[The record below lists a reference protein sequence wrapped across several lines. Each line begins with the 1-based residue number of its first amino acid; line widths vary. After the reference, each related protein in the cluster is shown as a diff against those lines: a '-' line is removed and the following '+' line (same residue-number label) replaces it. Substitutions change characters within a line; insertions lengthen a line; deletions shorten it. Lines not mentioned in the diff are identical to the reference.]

1 MKYQFQSNP
10 GEFSYRPNLFTNA
23 IKILVSVNFGIFV
36 LQTISNAEALFF
48 PLFGLVPKM
57 VWSELMIW
65 QPITYLFFHGG
76 IWHVLINMFVLWMFG
91 SELERIWGKPRFLKF
106 YFMTGIGSGLITML
120 FSLQSMTPI
129 VGASGAVYGVLL
141 AYGLTYPNRQIY
153 LYGIIPIKSIWFV
166 LGIGF
171 IAFMSSFNNLSQV
184 SHITHLSGML
194 IGYLML
200 KRPFQWKNFWFSI
213 RKKTLEYQVL
223 QKEKKLSHIHKI
235 EHDVDIILDKINRE
249 RFDKLSKDEQDQL
262 YEGSRS
268 LSRHK
273 KKD

>member
-10 GEFSYRPNLFTNA
+10 GEFSYKPTLFTNA
-23 IKILVSVNFGIFV
+23 IKVLVSVNFGIFV
-36 LQTISNAEALFF
+36 LQTLSNAEGLFF

-65 QPITYLFFHGG
+65 QPFTYLFFHGG

-91 SELERIWGKPRFLKF
+91 SELERLWGKTHFLKF
-106 YFMTGIGSGLITML
+106 YFVTGIGSGLLTMF
-120 FSLQSMTPI
+120 FSLQSITPI

-166 LGIGF
+166 IGIGV
-171 IAFMSSFNNLSQV
+171 IAFMSSFNNISQV

-200 KRPFQWKNFWFSI
+200 KRPVQWRSLWFSI
-213 RKKTLEYQVL
+213 RKRTLEYRVVQE
-223 QKEKKLSHIHKI
+223 EKRVTHRQKI
-235 EHDVDIILDKINRE
+235 EQDIDIILDKINRE
-249 RFDKLSKDEQDQL
+249 GFDSLSQKEQDSL
-262 YEGSRS
+262 YKGSRS
-268 LSRHK
+268 LYRHK

>member
-10 GEFSYRPNLFTNA
+10 GEFSYRPTLFTNA
-23 IKILVSVNFGIFV
+23 IKVLVSVNFGIFV
-36 LQTISNAEALFF
+36 LQTISNAETLFF

-91 SELERIWGKPRFLKF
+91 SELERIWGKHRFLKF
-106 YFMTGIGSGLITML
+106 YFVTGIGSGLITMF
-120 FSLQSMTPI
+120 FSLKSMTPI

-166 LGIGF
+166 IGIGF

-200 KRPFQWKNFWFSI
+200 KRPFQWRTLWFSI
-213 RKKTLEYQVL
+213 RKKTLEYQVH
-223 QKEKKLSHIHKI
+223 QKEKKLSHIQKI

-249 RFDKLSKDEQDQL
+249 GFDKLSKDEQDQL
-262 YEGSRS
+262 YKSSRS
-268 LSRHK
+268 LYRHK

>member
-10 GEFSYRPNLFTNA
+10 GEFSYKPTLFTNA
-23 IKILVSVNFGIFV
+23 IKVLVSVNFGIFV
-36 LQTISNAEALFF
+36 LQTLSNAEGLFF

-65 QPITYLFFHGG
+65 QPFTYLFFHGG

-91 SELERIWGKPRFLKF
+91 SELERLWGKSHFLKF
-106 YFMTGIGSGLITML
+106 YFVTGVGSGLLTMF
-120 FSLQSMTPI
+120 FSLESITPI

-166 LGIGF
+166 IGIGM
-171 IAFMSSFNNLSQV
+171 IAFMSSFNNISQV

-200 KRPFQWKNFWFSI
+200 KRPVEWRSLWFSI
-213 RKKTLEYQVL
+213 RKRTLEYRVVQE
-223 QKEKKLSHIHKI
+223 EKKATHRQKI
-235 EHDVDIILDKINRE
+235 EQDIDIILDKINRE
-249 RFDKLSKDEQDQL
+249 GFDSLSQKEQDSL
-262 YEGSRS
+262 YKNSRS
-268 LSRHK
+268 LSRYK

>member
-10 GEFSYRPNLFTNA
+10 GEFSYKPTLFTNA
-23 IKILVSVNFGIFV
+23 IKVLVSVNFGIFV
-36 LQTISNAEALFF
+36 LQTLSNAEGLFF
-48 PLFGLVPKM
+48 PLFGLVPRM

-65 QPITYLFFHGG
+65 QPFTYLFFHGG

-91 SELERIWGKPRFLKF
+91 SELERLWGKSHFLKF
-106 YFMTGIGSGLITML
+106 YFVTGIGSGLLTML
-120 FSLQSMTPI
+120 FNRQSMTPI

-166 LGIGF
+166 IGIGM
-171 IAFMSSFNNLSQV
+171 IAFMSSFNNISQV

-200 KRPFQWKNFWFSI
+200 KRPVEWRSLWFSI
-213 RKKTLEYQVL
+213 RKRTLEYRVVQE
-223 QKEKKLSHIHKI
+223 EKKATHRQKI
-235 EHDVDIILDKINRE
+235 EQDIDIILDKINRE
-249 RFDKLSKDEQDQL
+249 GFDSLSQKEQDSL
-262 YEGSRS
+262 YKGSRS
-268 LSRHK
+268 LSRYK

>member
-91 SELERIWGKPRFLKF
+91 SELERIWGKSRFLKF
-106 YFMTGIGSGLITML
+106 YFMTAIGSGLITML
-120 FSLQSMTPI
+120 FSLKSITPI

-166 LGIGF
+166 IGIGF

-184 SHITHLSGML
+184 SHITHLSGMF

-200 KRPFQWKNFWFSI
+200 KRPFQWRTIWFSI

-223 QKEKKLSHIHKI
+223 QKEKKLSHIQKI

-249 RFDKLSKDEQDQL
+249 GFDKLSKDEQDQL

>member
-10 GEFSYRPNLFTNA
+10 GEFSYKPTLFTNA
-23 IKILVSVNFGIFV
+23 IKVLVSVNFGIFV
-36 LQTISNAEALFF
+36 LQTLSNAEGLFF
-48 PLFGLVPKM
+48 PLFGLVPRM

-65 QPITYLFFHGG
+65 QPFTYLFFHGG

-91 SELERIWGKPRFLKF
+91 SELERLWGKSHFLNF
-106 YFMTGIGSGLITML
+106 YFVTGVGSGLLTML
-120 FSLQSMTPI
+120 FSLQSITPI

-166 LGIGF
+166 IGIGM
-171 IAFMSSFNNLSQV
+171 IAFMSSFNNISKV

-200 KRPFQWKNFWFSI
+200 KRPVEWRSLWFSI
-213 RKKTLEYQVL
+213 RKRTLEYRVVQE
-223 QKEKKLSHIHKI
+223 EKKATHRQKI
-235 EHDVDIILDKINRE
+235 EQDIDIILDKINRQG
-249 RFDKLSKDEQDQL
+249 FDSLSQKEQDSL
-262 YEGSRS
+262 YKNSRS
-268 LSRHK
+268 LSRYK

>member
-166 LGIGF
+166 IGIGF

-200 KRPFQWKNFWFSI
+200 KRPFQWRTLWFSI
-213 RKKTLEYQVL
+213 RKKTLEYQVH
-223 QKEKKLSHIHKI
+223 QKEKKLSHIQKI
-235 EHDVDIILDKINRE
+235 EHDVDMILDKINRE
-249 RFDKLSKDEQDQL
+249 GFDKLSKEEQNQL